1 MITSSWSFSS
11 SSSASSPPVGLSAY
25 YPFPPKDTITHVFTK
40 ACHVSTFT
48 FTLQIYFDILRHIK
62 RLFKKKRNSVRSW
75 AFVGE
80 QEMELFFTIHGKKPS
95 KQYAIY
101 VSFLS
106 SSVTLVPDKFVWT
119 ASAGVDTTLKGS
131 GNDVFSREFLSGLFM
146 AIQRAFFSFSL
157 LFLEMSKLT
166 PQKWE
171 MLNLPANAALKWR
184 RYRFALG
191 PTIHRF
197 RRGRKWIHSQTYGHR
212 RRRFRLLF

>member
-146 AIQRAFFSFSL
+146 AIQRAFFFFLASL
-157 LFLEMSKLT
+157 FGNVQTHSTKMGNVKLACQWSAEMAS
-166 PQKWE
+166 
-171 MLNLPANAALKWR
+171 LPFRPRANNPPVPPR
-184 RYRFALG
+184 
-191 PTIHRF
+191 T
-197 RRGRKWIHSQTYGHR
+197 
-212 RRRFRLLF
+212 